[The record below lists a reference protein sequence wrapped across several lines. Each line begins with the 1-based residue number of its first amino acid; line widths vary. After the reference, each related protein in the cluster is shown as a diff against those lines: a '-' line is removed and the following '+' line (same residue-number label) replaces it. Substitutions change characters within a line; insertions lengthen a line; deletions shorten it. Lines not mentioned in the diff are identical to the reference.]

1 MKPLK
6 VFVQEI
12 KALAKK
18 GDEASLRAALNKAT
32 DAYAVYPHSEKLLAL
47 IELLS

>member
-12 KALAKK
+12 KGLAKK

-32 DAYAVYPHSEKLLAL
+32 DAYAV
-47 IELLS
+47 